1 MVGMEARMNLDHWNS
16 ISFENTVVPK
26 RYTV

>member
-1 MVGMEARMNLDHWNS
+1 MVGREARMHLDHWNS

-26 RYTV
+26 RYKV